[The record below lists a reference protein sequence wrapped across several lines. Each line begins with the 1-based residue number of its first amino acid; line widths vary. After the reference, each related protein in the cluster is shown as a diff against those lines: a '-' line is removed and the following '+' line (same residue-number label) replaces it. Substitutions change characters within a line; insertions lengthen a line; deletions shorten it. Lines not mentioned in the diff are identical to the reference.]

1 MMNRL
6 GKTFV
11 QPSKE

>member
-1 MMNRL
+1 MNRL